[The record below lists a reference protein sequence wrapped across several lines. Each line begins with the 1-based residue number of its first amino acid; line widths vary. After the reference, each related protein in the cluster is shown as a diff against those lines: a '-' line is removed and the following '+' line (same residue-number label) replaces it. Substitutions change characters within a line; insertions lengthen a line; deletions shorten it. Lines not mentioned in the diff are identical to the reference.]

1 MGAWSMPSLPSTKPL
16 ASSPRQPQLKKTT
29 KQTESTS
36 EGRAE
41 GALRKPTRSQ
51 RQSGSSL
58 IAMHLTDT
66 ARALWKGRSQQPVTP
81 MKGEA
86 SPGLPL
92 PSRNKGESVQLQ
104 LHTTL
109 PGPQATDR
117 PTVTH
122 HAGLLLLPWAG
133 TCCVGAPDSRAGQE
147 QGRRAGEEEAGA
159 GSWQGPK
166 ASLPALE

>member
-1 MGAWSMPSLPSTKPL
+1 MKVGLRELYANQLGVRGSQVVPL
-16 ASSPRQPQLKKTT
+16 SPCNSQTQP
-29 KQTESTS
+29 E
-36 EGRAE
+36 
-41 GALRKPTRSQ
+41 
-51 RQSGSSL
+51 
-58 IAMHLTDT
+58 
-66 ARALWKGRSQQPVTP
+66 ALWKGRSQQPVTP

-92 PSRNKGESVQLQ
+92 PSRIKGESVQLQ

-133 TCCVGAPDSRAGQE
+133 TCCAGAPDSGPGQE